1 MAGFHQ
7 TLRAISVRGS
17 EVGDYMTV
25 AEYFETRYKVKC
37 AFTSHFWQA
46 HGVSLPGN

>member
-1 MAGFHQ
+1 MTCLDGRFHQ
-7 TLRAISVRGS
+7 TLSVFPVRGS

-37 AFTSHFWQA
+37 
-46 HGVSLPGN
+46 GLL